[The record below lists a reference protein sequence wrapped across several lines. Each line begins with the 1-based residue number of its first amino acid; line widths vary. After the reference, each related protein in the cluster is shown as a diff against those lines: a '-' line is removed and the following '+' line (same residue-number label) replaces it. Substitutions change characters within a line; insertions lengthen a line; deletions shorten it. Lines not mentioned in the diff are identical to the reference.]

1 MGIFITGT
9 SPKVGKTFVT
19 AALASVMQALS
30 YKTAVYKAIQLGAFE
45 QNSFIIAPDIAY
57 VKNIDPYITTECTY
71 HLKETF
77 QPVVSAEVENVKINP
92 KVILKDYSMLAN
104 KYDVVIVDGTGYLMS
119 PIAPRFTNANLIK
132 MMNTSVVII
141 TNPSQDEVSNT
152 ILTVNHAYA
161 MGLKI
166 NGVIINKYP
175 ENNENYGVK
184 NISRLIEEYTET
196 SVIGAIKEIKSSREM
211 NAGSIISN
219 VLNGVDMEK
228 VFDFKIPKLGY

>member
-1 MGIFITGT
+1 MSVFITGT

-19 AALASVMQALS
+19 ASLASVMQALS
-30 YKTAVYKAIQLGAFE
+30 YKTAVYKPIQLGAFE

-92 KVILKDYSMLAN
+92 KIILKDYSLLAN
-104 KYDVVIVDGTGYLMS
+104 KYDIVLVDGTGYLMS

-196 SVIGAIKEIKSSREM
+196 SVIGAIKEIKNEREM